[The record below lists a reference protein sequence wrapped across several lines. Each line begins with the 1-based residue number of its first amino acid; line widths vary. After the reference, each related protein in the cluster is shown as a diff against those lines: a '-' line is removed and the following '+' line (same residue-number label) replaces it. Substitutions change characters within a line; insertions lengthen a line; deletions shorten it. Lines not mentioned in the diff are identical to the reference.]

1 MLIKHELIDQNQNR
15 KIAATCHHRLAAAE
29 TFKYKQITYYGS
41 SLYEP
46 WSTAATTRASCRL
59 RNVLLSWR

>member
-15 KIAATCHHRLAAAE
+15 KISATCHHRQAAAE

-41 SLYEP
+41 SLVEP
-46 WSTAATTRASCRL
+46 CSYNPGFL
-59 RNVLLSWR
+59 